1 MSRLSIYASLLAF
14 ACSSV
19 PAWAVAPVLAS
30 DLARECASGYSAEDV
45 PERCAIYIAG
55 FLDGAVSTDT
65 RVAENVADEIDRDE
79 TLTQRAIRTRVG
91 ERMRR
96 FGPSVYAEYC
106 IGDPVPIQEVIAL
119 IRSDFDAKPPSSSD
133 LARDSVYSVLRKNYP
148 CRE

>member
-1 MSRLSIYASLLAF
+1 M
-14 ACSSV
+14 
-19 PAWAVAPVLAS
+19 
-30 DLARECASGYSAEDV
+30 
-45 PERCAIYIAG
+45 
-55 FLDGAVSTDT
+55 
-65 RVAENVADEIDRDE
+65 ADEIDRDE